1 MGNRNLKIL
10 IVEDNIIWQK
20 SYKKWLGDDH
30 IYDFAE
36 DSEMAVKVF
45 NRFLPDIVL
54 LDLGLPRIEQGLD
67 TLDKLIACRTDA
79 KIIVITASQD
89 HQTALEAQKR
99 GAYSY
104 FSKSE
109 DIKDELPLLIKR
121 AAHMQLLER
130 ENRNLRKELND
141 NLKFD
146 GIVAISKDMQQ
157 ILRLIETIKNTTEP
171 VLISGESGVGKEVIA
186 KHIHNRSNRAAKPFV
201 AINAAALP
209 ENLLENELFGHEKG
223 AFTGADQ
230 QKKGLFEMADGGTLF
245 LDEIGELPIMMQ
257 AKLLRVLQERE
268 FEPLGATK
276 PVKANVR
283 VISATKDNLCSN
295 VAQGTF
301 RDDLYFRLN
310 VVKLTLP
317 PLKERRED
325 IPLLIDHFVD
335 KFNRKLDRYIEKVSD
350 DVQSALMYY
359 DFPGNVRE
367 LENIIEH
374 AFVMCRGDEIQ
385 IQHLPPEFSQ
395 NNFNSHF
402 DPEEST
408 FLQNAEQKALLQALE
423 KNNWN
428 KVETA
433 KELGV
438 HRGTL
443 WRKMKKYGLI

>member
-1 MGNRNLKIL
+1 M
-10 IVEDNIIWQK
+10 
-20 SYKKWLGDDH
+20 
-30 IYDFAE
+30 
-36 DSEMAVKVF
+36 
-45 NRFLPDIVL
+45 
-54 LDLGLPRIEQGLD
+54 
-67 TLDKLIACRTDA
+67 
-79 KIIVITASQD
+79 
-89 HQTALEAQKR
+89 
-99 GAYSY
+99 
-104 FSKSE
+104 
-109 DIKDELPLLIKR
+109 
-121 AAHMQLLER
+121 
-130 ENRNLRKELND
+130 
-141 NLKFD
+141 
-146 GIVAISKDMQQ
+146 
-157 ILRLIETIKNTTEP
+157 
-171 VLISGESGVGKEVIA
+171 
-186 KHIHNRSNRAAKPFV
+186 
-201 AINAAALP
+201 
-209 ENLLENELFGHEKG
+209 KG
-223 AFTGADQ
+223 AFTDA
-230 QKKGLFEMADGGTLF
+230 KKDKPGRFALAKGGTIF
-245 LDEIGELPIMMQ
+245 LDEVESLLPSTQ
-257 AKLLRVLQERE
+257 VKLLRVLQERE

-283 VISATKDNLCSN
+283 VISAAKDNLCSN

-317 PLKERRED
+317 PLKGRRED

-335 KFNRKLDRYIEKVSD
+335 KFNRKLDRYIERVSD

-374 AFVMCRGDEIQ
+374 AFVMCRGNEIQ

-395 NNFNSHF
+395 NNFNSYF
-402 DPEEST
+402 DPGEST

-428 KVETA
+428 KIETA